1 MKAATRAEKRRRK
14 PKEPANWEP
23 KQKLEPV
30 YVDNPYY
37 SKAHDRDNSNPI
49 KIKAQINVR
58 ESAIVT
64 LAARKHIDEAQF
76 AAATKFRSLWEAMGG
91 AGAGSF
97 DYSREPVD
105 GGGSREPLTERQ
117 IRAGLELKRAQELL
131 GVRAYD
137 IMSKIAGQGYAIP
150 ELAKSHRER
159 TTLTD
164 YLKDGLDELAREWGY
179 ANRVNR
185 RKSA

>member
-1 MKAATRAEKRRRK
+1 MKAATKTARKRKIIDGWQEK
-14 PKEPANWEP
+14 A
-23 KQKLEPV
+23 KLQPV

-37 SKAHDRDNSNPI
+37 SRAHDSDQSNPM
-49 KIKAQINVR
+49 KIKAQINIR
-58 ESAIVT
+58 ESAITT
-64 LAARKHIDEAQF
+64 LAARKLIDESQR
-76 AAATKFRSLWEAMGG
+76 AAADRFRGLWEAMGG

-105 GGGSREPLTERQ
+105 GGGAREPLTERQ
-117 IRAGLELKRAQELL
+117 IRAGMELKRAQAIL

-137 IMSKIAGQGYAIP
+137 IMSKVAGQGFAIQD
-150 ELAKSHRER
+150 LAKTQRER

-164 YLKDGLDELAREWGY
+164 YLKDGLDELARAWGY
-179 ANRVNR
+179 ANHGNR

>member
-1 MKAATRAEKRRRK
+1 MGGRPQAKRK
-14 PKEPANWEP
+14 KVTVWQPKEKMET
-23 KQKLEPV
+23 V
-30 YVDNPYY
+30 YVDNPFY
-37 SKAHDRDNSNPI
+37 SKAHDGDSSNPV
-49 KIKAQINVR
+49 KIKAQINIK

-64 LAARKHIDEAQF
+64 LKSRKHIDESQF
-76 AAATKFRSLWEAMGG
+76 AAATRFRSLWEALGG
-91 AGAGSF
+91 AGAPAF

-117 IRAGLELKRAQELL
+117 INAALELKRAQMVL
-131 GVRAYD
+131 GNRAYD
-137 IMSKIAGQGYAIP
+137 IMSKIAGQGYAIQ
-150 ELAKSHRER
+150 ELASSHRER

-179 ANRVNR
+179 ANRGIK

>member
-1 MKAATRAEKRRRK
+1 MAEQKAAKKRK
-14 PKEPANWEP
+14 IIEGWQAKA
-23 KQKLEPV
+23 KLQSV

-37 SKAHDRDNSNPI
+37 SKAHDGEGANPV
-49 KIKAQINVR
+49 KIKAKVNIR
-58 ESAIVT
+58 ESAITT
-64 LAARKHIDEAQF
+64 LAARKLIDDSQR
-76 AAATKFRSLWEAMGG
+76 AAADKFRGLWEAMGG

-117 IRAGLELKRAQELL
+117 IQAGLELKRAQEIL

-137 IMSKIAGQGYAIP
+137 IMSKIAGQGYAIQ
-150 ELAKSHRER
+150 ELAKSQRER
-159 TTLTD
+159 HTLTD
-164 YLKDGLDELAREWGY
+164 YLKDGLDELARSWGY
-179 ANRVNR
+179 ANRGTK

>member
-1 MKAATRAEKRRRK
+1 MADKTTTRKKKKIDGWQEKA
-14 PKEPANWEP
+14 
-23 KQKLEPV
+23 KLQQV

-37 SKAHDRDNSNPI
+37 SKSHDGEGSNPV
-49 KIKAQINVR
+49 KIKASVNIK
-58 ESAIVT
+58 ESAITT
-64 LAARKHIDEAQF
+64 LAARKLIDDSQKEA
-76 AAATKFRSLWEAMGG
+76 ADKFRRLWEAMGG

-105 GGGSREPLTERQ
+105 GGGAREPLTERQ
-117 IRAGLELKRAQELL
+117 IRAGMELKRAQEVL

-137 IMSKIAGQGYAIP
+137 IMSKIAGQGYAIQ
-150 ELAKSHRER
+150 ELAKTHRER

-164 YLKDGLDELAREWGY
+164 YLKDGLDELARTWGY
-179 ANRVNR
+179 ANRGNR